1 MKFQPETNEG
11 ANLIARQ
18 EAGRI
23 WVGTPTGLQSFEH
36 SVLVP
41 WSGAVE
47 RWEAAVPAELTA
59 GHFERIAELRPE
71 VVIYGSGPRL
81 QFLPPALLRALMAL
95 RIGVETMDTGAAC
108 RTYNVLA
115 SERRRVLAALLVA
128 PSA

>member
-11 ANLIARQ
+11 ANLIARH

-23 WVGTPTGLQSFEH
+23 WVGAPAGLLSFEH

-41 WSGAVE
+41 WSGDVE
-47 RWEAAVPAELTA
+47 RWDAVVPADLTPA
-59 GHFERIAELRPE
+59 HFERIAALRPE

-81 QFLPPALLRALMAL
+81 QFPAPALMRTLIAL
-95 RIGVETMDTGAAC
+95 RIGLETMDTAAAC